1 MSSEKTIT
9 KTLKFIIKT
18 DARQEAILNKLTARH
33 TYAITLYTEIIEQD
47 EDIIIPS
54 KYGAEG
60 RLDCLT
66 IPTKNHTQVKH
77 DLKKVTGLNTVDLQ
91 CCGRRALSLWR
102 GYKTRLRKW
111 EKYRNTVYYSV
122 FLRKLT
128 DVSVNHSGEVIHTRN
143 NFKMEIEEFSETPL
157 WRKVM
162 KNQPSKPFQS
172 QCHKPKKVS
181 AYLRFNQNITGY
193 TKNGVRHPC
202 KIEDGKIF
210 IKISTLKER
219 EPIELELVSS
229 AYHLSELS
237 FGRLIGGKLI
247 KNLRKKR
254 WEFHAGIKRIIPQ
267 QTEEKK
273 KAIIGIDLGIKIDA
287 TVVVLLEHKKLTQDR
302 IFFFREPDIR
312 RRKFTITQRRKVLQ
326 KIKDTLDGREK
337 RNAIKEL
344 MHLKNKI
351 EILTSEGCH
360 KIAQK
365 VALIVKDYIEQGYE
379 PHVAIGKLKGLNYSA
394 KKGNEKG
401 KKYRGRINSFPFK
414 MQTQFIKYK
423 CQEIGVKTIGE
434 IKEHWTSRTCHRCNS
449 KNTSRPTQSQ
459 IVCKDCGLHYNAD
472 VNGAINIA
480 KRYWSK
486 KSCSNCKSM
495 NTKIMKI
502 EMDYGIY
509 CYECETIVSI
519 KENVVKNSEN
529 VAMIFL
535 PRKSEGVSKSV
546 RPLLNPQGTRD
557 SPSGDESTEKVE
569 ETG

>member
-1 MSSEKTIT
+1 MSTQKTLI

-18 DARQEAILNKLTARH
+18 DARQETILNRITARH
-33 TYAITLYTEIIEQD
+33 TYAIKLYTEIIEQ
-47 EDIIIPS
+47 EEGNIIPN

-66 IPTKNHTQVKH
+66 IPTKNHPQVKH
-77 DLKKVTGLNTVDLQ
+77 DLKKTTGLNTVDLQ

-111 EKYRNTVYYSV
+111 EKYRDAVYYKV

-128 DVSVNHSGEVIHTRN
+128 DVSVNDSGEVIHSHS
-143 NFKMEIEEFSETPL
+143 NFNKEAEEFSETPL
-157 WRKVM
+157 WRKVT
-162 KNQPSKPFQS
+162 KSQPSKPFHS
-172 QCHKPKKVS
+172 LRNKPRKVP
-181 AYLRFNQNITGY
+181 AYLRFNQNVTGY
-193 TKNGVRHPC
+193 TRNGVRYPY
-202 KIEDGKIF
+202 KIEHGKIL

-219 EPIELELVSS
+219 EPMELELVSS

-237 FGRLIGGKLI
+237 HGRLIGGKLL
-247 KNLRKKR
+247 KNLRKNR
-254 WEFHAGIKRIIPQ
+254 WEFHAGIKRKIPQ
-267 QTEEKK
+267 QTEEKQ
-273 KAIIGIDLGIKIDA
+273 KAIIGIDLGIKTDA

-302 IFFFREPDIR
+302 IFFFKEPDIR

-326 KIKDTLDGREK
+326 NAKDTLTGREK

-344 MHLKNKI
+344 MYLRNKI
-351 EILTSEGCH
+351 EALTREGCH

-365 VALIVKDYIEQGYE
+365 IASVVKGCIEQGYE
-379 PHVAIGKLKGLNYSA
+379 PHVAIGKLKGLKYSA

-401 KKYRGRINSFPFK
+401 KKYRGKINRFPFR
-414 MQTQFIKYK
+414 MLTQFIKYK

-434 IKEHWTSRTCHRCNS
+434 IKESWTSRTCHRCNS
-449 KNTSRPTQSQ
+449 KNTSRLTQSQ
-459 IVCKDCGLHYNAD
+459 IICKDCGLQYNAD

-486 KSCSNCKSM
+486 KACSHCQSL
-495 NTKIMKI
+495 NTKIKKI
-502 EMDYGIY
+502 GKDYGIF
-509 CYECETIVSI
+509 CYECETTLPID
-519 KENVVKNSEN
+519 ENVVKNSEN

-535 PRKSEGVSKSV
+535 PRKSEGVSKSS

-557 SPSGDESTEKVE
+557 SPSGDESTGKVE
-569 ETG
+569 EAG